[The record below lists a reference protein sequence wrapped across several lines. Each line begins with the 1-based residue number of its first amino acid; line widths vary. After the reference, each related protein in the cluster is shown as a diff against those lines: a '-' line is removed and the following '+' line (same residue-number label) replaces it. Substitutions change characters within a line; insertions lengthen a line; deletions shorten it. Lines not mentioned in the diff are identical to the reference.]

1 MLPKAKSFLAC
12 LCSQR
17 LNTSGVTPMNK
28 KNLCDA
34 MVDWMQS
41 AQLDTYATLKFRNG
55 YDISDSAAERVLRL
69 YLNRLD
75 RTYYGKRDIRQ
86 GLRVERFVFLHKGR
100 SGQNTHYHIAFRSLG
115 LQPQFCTVAR
125 SLWQRSFFETCAKT
139 SQVTPMRSLTASSR
153 YSLHEYGK
161 LSDKTFV
168 AKFSHVNQAPHQ
180 GITKGIELTRRL
192 IKALE
197 GND

>member
-1 MLPKAKSFLAC
+1 
-12 LCSQR
+12 
-17 LNTSGVTPMNK
+17 MNNN
-28 KNLCDA
+28 NLCDA
-34 MVDWMQS
+34 MVAWMES

-55 YDISDSAAERVLRL
+55 YEISECAAERVLRL

-86 GLRVERFVFLHKGR
+86 GLRLERFVFLHKGR

-115 LQPQFCTVAR
+115 PQQQFCTVAR
-125 SLWQRSFFETCAKT
+125 TLWQRCYFETCSQT

-161 LSDKTFV
+161 LGERTFV
-168 AKFSHVNQAPHQ
+168 ANFSHINQAPHQ

-192 IKALE
+192 IKAIDGDE
-197 GND
+197 